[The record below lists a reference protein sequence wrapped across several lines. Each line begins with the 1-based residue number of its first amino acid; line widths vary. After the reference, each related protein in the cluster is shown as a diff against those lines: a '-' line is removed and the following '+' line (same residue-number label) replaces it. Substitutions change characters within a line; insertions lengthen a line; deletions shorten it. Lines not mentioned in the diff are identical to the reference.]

1 MPQPIISIVTISFNQ
16 AAFIRETVESVIR
29 QKSSDVEYIVVDAG
43 STDGSRDIL
52 LSYGSA
58 IDHLIFEPDQGP
70 ADGLNKG
77 FARASGTIGYFLN
90 ADDFLLPK
98 AISVMRNIWRDRAES
113 DVLLCGGWMVD
124 HHGDAVRELRATPVS
139 LQNLAAGHA
148 IIFQQGM
155 SFRLESFRRA
165 GGFNVSNRSCWDR
178 ELLCAMMA
186 TGSRVALSTTRL
198 ATFRIHSGG
207 LSGGVGGNAAMLRHE
222 SDQDRILKL
231 YAPQKRAGNTFR
243 NKSIRRFIKLVMSP
257 LWTARLLGDA
267 AFPVRRLRRFQSDC
281 GR

>member
-1 MPQPIISIVTISFNQ
+1 MSPPVISIVTISFNQ

-29 QKSSDVEYIVVDAG
+29 QKSSGVEYIVVDAG

-77 FARASGTIGYFLN
+77 FERASGEIGYFLN
-90 ADDFLLPK
+90 ADDFLLPR
-98 AISVMRNIWRDRAES
+98 AISKMRSIWSDNPAS
-113 DVLLCGGWMVD
+113 DVVLCGGWMVD
-124 HHGDAVRELRATPVS
+124 HHGAAVRELRATPVS
-139 LQNLAAGHA
+139 LQSLAAGHA

-186 TGSRVALSTTRL
+186 AGSRVSLSTTRL
-198 ATFRIHSGG
+198 ATFRIHPGG
-207 LSGGVGGNAAMLRHE
+207 LSGGVGGSAARLRHE

-231 YAPQKRAGNTFR
+231 YAPQTHAGNLSV
-243 NKSIRRFIKLVMSP
+243 NKSIHRFRKLVMSP
-257 LWTARLLGDA
+257 LWNTRLLSDA
-267 AFPVRRLRRFQSDC
+267 AFPARRLRRFRSDC